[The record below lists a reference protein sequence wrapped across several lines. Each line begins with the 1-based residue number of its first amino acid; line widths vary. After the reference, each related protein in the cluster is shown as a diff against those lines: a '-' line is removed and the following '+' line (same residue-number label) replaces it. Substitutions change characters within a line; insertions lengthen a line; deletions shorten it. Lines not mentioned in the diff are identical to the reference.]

1 MRHLFALQLVT
12 RAPTILAMPRHD
24 GAQIVGVWEDYIA
37 VSCFDE
43 SSAGARARFVCAM
56 LMLIYFIWSVVLL
69 SPIAAEND
77 PVRYLQDNSDGFLDV
92 SCRLASS
99 INSLRVWPSARFE
112 RQSAALCH
120 SEASFHV
127 SRYGTRGCTRRST
140 RQGRS

>member
-43 SSAGARARFVCAM
+43 SSAGGRARFVCAM

-92 SCRLASS
+92 RALPCR
-99 INSLRVWPSARFE
+99 SLRVWPALARFE

-127 SRYGTRGCTRRST
+127 SRYDTRGCTRRST